1 MSTLKELKA
10 ELESLTSRVN
20 EAIEK
25 EATGD
30 YVLTKQQMIGLMDHM
45 LRQAQSSME
54 DQLRGSS
61 IDDSHISLSIDYN
74 NKVEIDIDEQAV
86 VSEIVDNVDLT
97 LNEDDIIHEV
107 NMFLGK

>member
-10 ELESLTSRVN
+10 ELEALSTRVN

-30 YVLTKQQMIGLMDHM
+30 YVLTKQQMVDLMDHM
-45 LRQAQSSME
+45 LKQAQSSIE
-54 DQLRGSS
+54 DQVKGSS
-61 IDDSHISLSIDYN
+61 VDDNHISLSIDYDN
-74 NKVEIDIDEQAV
+74 RIEIDIDERAI
-86 VSEIVDNVDLT
+86 VSEIVDGIDLSMSE
-97 LNEDDIIHEV
+97 EDIVYEV